1 MNSKTIKNLI
11 LQCDLLG
18 PTPSLTIFKDNRYKS
33 LKSAIIS
40 ILGIIGII
48 AFSVYSIYDFFMFN
62 NPSIIYFKDNTQA
75 KKMTINLNDILF
87 MFRLNEDDS
96 KIQFDGH
103 LNYKDGTNKNISF
116 EKCELGKN
124 IDRKHEE
131 LIKKFDNKS
140 ERNHTHYYCISKNDS
155 NITISND
162 KLEGE
167 NYIMITIFK
176 YIFDDYSPSHSY
188 NGKYISYVI
197 QSDSINHFDRNNPLK
212 KDYAIGDTKV
222 FTDSEIIYPVIF
234 LNSIEYETD
243 DGAFFSNNKIYKGIE
258 FSNQQDKMP
267 KNYKNLIPK
276 EVNKS
281 LRSLDSNDFNV
292 TIRTSPSII
301 EENSLIDVMGLI
313 FLKINGQYLERY
325 KRIYP
330 KLQSLIA
337 DIISTIQLILLVYEF
352 LTNNL
357 YSNKIRVEIIKS
369 ILKDYDDGEMKINL
383 EKENKENNKAELI
396 KVVNN
401 NQNYKEN
408 IIIENI
414 IPKKKSYYLKS
425 IIQG

>member
-1 MNSKTIKNLI
+1 
-11 LQCDLLG
+11 
-18 PTPSLTIFKDNRYKS
+18 
-33 LKSAIIS
+33 
-40 ILGIIGII
+40 
-48 AFSVYSIYDFFMFN
+48 
-62 NPSIIYFKDNTQA
+62 
-75 KKMTINLNDILF
+75 
-87 MFRLNEDDS
+87 
-96 KIQFDGH
+96 
-103 LNYKDGTNKNISF
+103 
-116 EKCELGKN
+116 
-124 IDRKHEE
+124 
-131 LIKKFDNKS
+131 
-140 ERNHTHYYCISKNDS
+140 
-155 NITISND
+155 
-162 KLEGE
+162 
-167 NYIMITIFK
+167 MITIFTLK
-176 YIFDDYSPSHSY
+176 SNDSSPSYSY

-197 QSDSINHFDRNNPLK
+197 QSDSINHFDRYNPLK
-212 KDYAIGDTKV
+212 KDYVIGNTEVLTNSD
-222 FTDSEIIYPVIF
+222 IIYPVIF
-234 LNSIEYETD
+234 LNNIEYETD
-243 DGAFFSNNKIYKGIE
+243 NGAFFSNNKIYKGIE

-301 EENSLIDVMGLI
+301 EEHSLIDVMGLI

-337 DIISTIQLILLVYEF
+337 DIISTIQLILLIYEF

-369 ILKDYDDGEMKINL
+369 ILKDYDGGEMKINL

-401 NQNYKEN
+401 NKNYKEN

-414 IPKKKSYYLKS
+414 IPKKKIILHKIS
-425 IIQG
+425 ISKVNIQTSSR